1 MIGDIKLLLSVE
13 VSHCSNPAISSGI
26 TVGSPVFTACGGRDI
41 RSNLKLS
48 PRDSYFAVRRL
59 CCPDSVLERIIYD
72 ISTTVEF
79 YRACR
84 ISVRTPAPRD
94 SNGTSGI
101 VRAAPMLPAISE
113 ILASVQT
120 ALFLCCLRDPV
131 HLNYGDHKPTP
142 LGERFTVLFS
152 STRVVTRVRDHDFF
166 ELQGTCA
173 TCRKFRSVASP
184 KRSNCE

>member
-84 ISVRTPAPRD
+84 ISVQTRAPRD
-94 SNGTSGI
+94 SNSGT
-101 VRAAPMLPAISE
+101 VRAAPMSPAIPE
-113 ILASVQT
+113 TLASVQT

-131 HLNYGDHKPTP
+131 HLNYRDHKLTP

-173 TCRKFRSVASP
+173 TCRRSVASP